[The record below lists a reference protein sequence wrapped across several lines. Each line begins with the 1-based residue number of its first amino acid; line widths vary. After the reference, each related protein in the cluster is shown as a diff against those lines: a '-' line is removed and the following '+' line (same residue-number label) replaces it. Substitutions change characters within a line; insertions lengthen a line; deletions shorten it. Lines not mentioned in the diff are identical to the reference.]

1 MYKSK
6 TKITQKDIDEAEK
19 LFENIMFRN
28 GFKSG
33 NIELLEDFK
42 DLLDK
47 FDKANK
53 EAEDE
58 MPDTEEDCLM
68 LMKSQDYI
76 LFKSSI
82 EKEIHKIR
90 SQW

>member
-1 MYKSK
+1 
-6 TKITQKDIDEAEK
+6 
-19 LFENIMFRN
+19 MFRN
-28 GFKSG
+28 GFKTG

>member
-1 MYKSK
+1 
-6 TKITQKDIDEAEK
+6 
-19 LFENIMFRN
+19 MFRN